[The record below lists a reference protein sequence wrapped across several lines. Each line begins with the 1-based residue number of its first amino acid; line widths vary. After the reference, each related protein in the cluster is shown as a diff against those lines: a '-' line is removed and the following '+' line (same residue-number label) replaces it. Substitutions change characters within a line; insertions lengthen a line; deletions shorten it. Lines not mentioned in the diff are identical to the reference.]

1 MGQSE
6 RHEIEESELLGFKYF
21 KKIRRLLDMLRTV
34 VNITGDA
41 VTAVVVVAKSEN
53 EWDQAISE
61 RQNPE
66 ERQHRQGD

>member
-41 VTAVVVVAKSEN
+41 VTAVVVAKSEN
-53 EWDQAISE
+53 EWDRAVFEQ
-61 RQNPE
+61 QNPE

>member
-41 VTAVVVVAKSEN
+41 ATAVVVAKGEN
-53 EWDQAISE
+53 EWDRAIFE
-61 RQNPE
+61 QQNPE
-66 ERQHRQGD
+66 ERQHGQGD

>member
-41 VTAVVVVAKSEN
+41 VTAVVVAKSEN
-53 EWDQAISE
+53 EWDRAIFE
-61 RQNPE
+61 QQNPE
-66 ERQHRQGD
+66 ER